1 MIDKISKEEAMRIA
15 IEESKYNSENNYKN
29 GGPFGA
35 VILKNGEIVSIAHN
49 TVIESKDPTAHAEVN
64 AIRLA
69 TKKLNTHDLTG
80 CTLYVNAEPYDL
92 SGYILYTSCEPCPM
106 CLSAIIWANI
116 KEVYYANTKEEAGN
130 IGFRDDL
137 IYDYIKNRDENILK
151 THHVENEKAKEQNNV
166 LGGKSGKASC
176 NRWK

>member
-15 IEESKYNSENNYKN
+15 IEESEYNSENNYKN

-80 CTLYVNAEPYDL
+80 CTLYVNAEP
-92 SGYILYTSCEPCPM
+92 CPM

-151 THHVENEKAKEQNNV
+151 THHVANEKAKEIFEEFKTNEN
-166 LGGKSGKASC
+166 KIMY
-176 NRWK
+176 

>member
-49 TVIESKDPTAHAEVN
+49 TVIESKDPTAHAEIN

-80 CTLYVNAEPYDL
+80 CTLYVNA
-92 SGYILYTSCEPCPM
+92 EPCPM

-151 THHVENEKAKEQNNV
+151 THHVENEKAKEIFEEFKTNEN
-166 LGGKSGKASC
+166 KIMY
-176 NRWK
+176 

>member
-35 VILKNGEIVSIAHN
+35 VILKDGKIVSIAHN

-80 CTLYVNAEPYDL
+80 CTLYVNAEP
-92 SGYILYTSCEPCPM
+92 CPM

-116 KEVYYANTKEEAGN
+116 KEVYYANTKEEAGD

-151 THHVENEKAKEQNNV
+151 THHVENEKAKEIFEEFKTNEN
-166 LGGKSGKASC
+166 KIMY
-176 NRWK
+176 

>member
-64 AIRLA
+64 ALRLA

-80 CTLYVNAEPYDL
+80 CTLYVNA
-92 SGYILYTSCEPCPM
+92 EPCPM

-151 THHVENEKAKEQNNV
+151 THHVENEKAKEIFEEFKTNEN
-166 LGGKSGKASC
+166 KIMY
-176 NRWK
+176 

>member
-80 CTLYVNAEPYDL
+80 CTLYVNAEP
-92 SGYILYTSCEPCPM
+92 CPM

-116 KEVYYANTKEEAGN
+116 KVVYYANTKAEAGN

-137 IYDYIKNRDENILK
+137 IYDYIKNRDGNILK
-151 THHVENEKAKEQNNV
+151 THHVENEKAKEIFEEFKTNEN
-166 LGGKSGKASC
+166 KIMY
-176 NRWK
+176 

>member
-49 TVIESKDPTAHAEVN
+49 TVIEWKDPTAHAEVN

-80 CTLYVNAEPYDL
+80 CTLYVNA
-92 SGYILYTSCEPCPM
+92 EPCPM

-151 THHVENEKAKEQNNV
+151 THHVENEKAKEIFEEFKTNEN
-166 LGGKSGKASC
+166 KIMY
-176 NRWK
+176 

>member
-49 TVIESKDPTAHAEVN
+49 TVIESKDPTAHAELN

-80 CTLYVNAEPYDL
+80 CTLYVNAEP
-92 SGYILYTSCEPCPM
+92 CPM

-116 KEVYYANTKEEAGN
+116 KEVYFANTKEEAGN

-151 THHVENEKAKEQNNV
+151 THHVENEKAKEIFEEFKTNEN
-166 LGGKSGKASC
+166 KIMY
-176 NRWK
+176 

>member
-35 VILKNGEIVSIAHN
+35 VILKDGKIVSIAHN
-49 TVIESKDPTAHAEVN
+49 TVIESKDPTAHAEIN
-64 AIRLA
+64 SIRLA

-80 CTLYVNAEPYDL
+80 CTLYVNA
-92 SGYILYTSCEPCPM
+92 EPCPM

-151 THHVENEKAKEQNNV
+151 THHVENEKAKEIFEEFKTNEN
-166 LGGKSGKASC
+166 KIMY
-176 NRWK
+176 

>member
-1 MIDKISKEEAMRIA
+1 MIDKISKEEVMRIA

-80 CTLYVNAEPYDL
+80 CTLYVNAEP
-92 SGYILYTSCEPCPM
+92 CPM

-151 THHVENEKAKEQNNV
+151 THHVENEKAKEIFEEFKTNEN
-166 LGGKSGKASC
+166 KIMY
-176 NRWK
+176 

>member
-1 MIDKISKEEAMRIA
+1 MIDKISKEEAMKIA

-35 VILKNGEIVSIAHN
+35 VILKNGEIVSVAHN

-64 AIRLA
+64 VIRLA

-80 CTLYVNAEPYDL
+80 CTLYVNA
-92 SGYILYTSCEPCPM
+92 EPCPM

-116 KEVYYANTKEEAGN
+116 KEVYYANTKEEAGD

-151 THHVENEKAKEQNNV
+151 THHVENEKAKEIFEEFKTNEN
-166 LGGKSGKASC
+166 KIMY
-176 NRWK
+176 